1 MMLWIAVLAAA
12 AVALSAN
19 RPPKSYGDLGFRH
32 KKKGEK

>member
-19 RPPKSYGDLGFRH
+19 KPPKSYDDLGFRR

>member
-19 RPPKSYGDLGFRH
+19 RPPKSYDDLGFRH

>member
-19 RPPKSYGDLGFRH
+19 KPPKSYDELGFRH
-32 KKKGEK
+32 KKKGGK